1 MVSGRDGAA
10 GLECRPPVGT
20 APRDRAAHGAATRL
34 VLIGLVALHIG
45 CGGGT
50 DGSPVPPPT
59 TPEPAPPPPPPE
71 DLIVPPAEA
80 GKVAGDRIRLTL
92 TSAAGAP
99 LPDTAY
105 KWTTDEH
112 SGWLF
117 PAEGRTDEEG
127 AIDAAWIPGFPG
139 VGELTLEF
147 AEGEEEKTLE
157 FQTFSVAPPRPP
169 NSAINAAF
177 STPLA
182 TGYAIDMTP
191 LTEPLR
197 TYYAAINWDGGYAG
211 LQRRGSRF
219 DRQLQFSVWDR
230 PEGPAVV
237 VEEGPGVECT
247 DFGGEGTG
255 AKCETEH
262 PWAVGETFR
271 FVVTEEVELG
281 ASVISL
287 TVTDLETGERRFIGT
302 LKYARKANMTRFGV
316 FVEDFDRSRP
326 TCLDQPVRSAAFR
339 RARWPAPRP
348 DGFRCRRSGWNR
360 TGKTRQQ
367 SGVLRPVRTS
377 MPGRIRPASR
387 SSWAA
392 RTCGTPMRARAAH
405 RPGIGSANSGDGAAG
420 LERRLQPARGP
431 RGPQER
437 VGL

>member
-1 MVSGRDGAA
+1 MRWSLIALLFAA
-10 GLECRPPVGT
+10 
-20 APRDRAAHGAATRL
+20 
-34 VLIGLVALHIG
+34 G

-92 TSAAGAP
+92 TSEAGAP
-99 LPDTAY
+99 LPDTPY
-105 KWTTDEH
+105 EWTTDEH
-112 SGWLF
+112 SGWVF
-117 PAEGRTDEEG
+117 PAEGRTDDEG

-147 AEGEEEKTLE
+147 VEGGEEKTIE

-191 LTEPLR
+191 LAEPLR
-197 TYYAAINWDGGYAG
+197 TYYAAIVWDGGYAG

-219 DRQLQFSVWDR
+219 DRQLQFSLWDR
-230 PEGPAVV
+230 PEGPAVL
-237 VEEGPGVECT
+237 VEAGEGVGCR

-255 AKCETEH
+255 VACEAEQ

-271 FVVTEEVELG
+271 FVVSEEVEQGVSLF
-281 ASVISL
+281 SL
-287 TVTDLETGERRFIGT
+287 TVTDLETGERRYIGT

-339 RARWPAPRP
+339 RA
-348 DGFRCRRSGWNR
+348 
-360 TGKTRQQ
+360 
-367 SGVLRPVRTS
+367 
-377 MPGRIRPASR
+377 M
-387 SSWAA
+387 A
-392 RTCGTPMRARAAH
+392 RTATGWVALPTIRLEPHREDANNPSTPPCANFDARPH
-405 RPGIGSANSGDGAAG
+405 PAG
-420 LERRLQPARGP
+420 LAIVMGGTNVRDPHTTRLLTVP
-431 RGPQER
+431 E
-437 VGL
+437 